1 MDDVEA
7 KEKEYY
13 PLPEGEEG
21 TLKTCVA
28 LKALVAGVLVVPVL
42 LFPDI
47 SSGQSVS
54 VKVLK
59 EMGAGLAGQQMV
71 ASNFALQF
79 ASNRGVV

>member
-1 MDDVEA
+1 MDEVEA
-7 KEKEYY
+7 KQEEYY

-21 TLKTCVA
+21 TLKTFVA

-47 SSGQSVS
+47 SSDQSVS
-54 VKVLK
+54 VKVLE
-59 EMGAGLAGQQMV
+59 EMGAELAGQQIV
-71 ASNFALQF
+71 AWNFALRF